1 MPPLADDITRL
12 EVCSQC
18 DSVVGLSALQKGET
32 ACCGRCGHELE
43 RFHGWS
49 PRQLLAV
56 CLTAWIMLVHVLAY
70 PLVTLDVRGNL
81 QSTSIWESILF
92 AWESGNMVVGWMT
105 FLTAVL
111 LPVSEL
117 AVITSALWC
126 ISARAYPR
134 VLVWALRAVEV
145 ARNWNMLAVF
155 LLGVLVAL
163 IKLTTIGS
171 LDIGLGLVSMSVLV
185 VLLAVL
191 ARVDAHTLWRMA
203 EENGLVPQSHLP
215 LDLDTSDPRWHRRYL
230 ICHSC
235 GMVHSAPQEDLQEQG
250 KMTACMRCGA
260 TLRHRKKHSLA
271 RGWAL
276 LLTALVFYIPA
287 NLLPIMATG
296 TLNEPPTEHTI
307 LSGVVDLYRSGSW
320 GIAIVVFVASLAVPV
335 IKFLVLG
342 WLLLSI
348 QFKWLGNV
356 SQNAVLFRAMEL
368 IGQWSMLDVF
378 VVVLLAALVHFD
390 GLMEVRIGA
399 AAWSFGTMV
408 VFTMLAAQHFD
419 PRLLWDAYDEAC
431 ADAQNG
437 DSRGTMDRSH
447 PASDMHERA

>member
-1 MPPLADDITRL
+1 MP
-12 EVCSQC
+12 
-18 DSVVGLSALQKGET
+18 
-32 ACCGRCGHELE
+32 
-43 RFHGWS
+43 
-49 PRQLLAV
+49 
-56 CLTAWIMLVHVLAY
+56 
-70 PLVTLDVRGNL
+70 
-81 QSTSIWESILF
+81 
-92 AWESGNMVVGWMT
+92 
-105 FLTAVL
+105 
-111 LPVSEL
+111 
-117 AVITSALWC
+117 
-126 ISARAYPR
+126 
-134 VLVWALRAVEV
+134 
-145 ARNWNMLAVF
+145 
-155 LLGVLVAL
+155 
-163 IKLTTIGS
+163 
-171 LDIGLGLVSMSVLV
+171 
-185 VLLAVL
+185 
-191 ARVDAHTLWRMA
+191 
-203 EENGLVPQSHLP
+203 
-215 LDLDTSDPRWHRRYL
+215 
-230 ICHSC
+230 
-235 GMVHSAPQEDLQEQG
+235 
-250 KMTACMRCGA
+250 ACMRCGA

-271 RGWAL
+271 RCWAL